1 MSSIFKI
8 TRLLKGFLILSTQK
22 GLIPEE
28 IIESLPKVIKAFL
41 KFLVKK
47 NNYNLSESL
56 QKLGPT
62 WIKMG
67 QFLSTRPDII

>member
-1 MSSIFKI
+1 LSSIFKI

-28 IIESLPKVIKAFL
+28 IIESLPKAIRAFL
-41 KFLVKK
+41 KFLIKK

-56 QKLGPT
+56 QKLGPYMDKNGT
-62 WIKMG
+62 ILVYKA
-67 QFLSTRPDII
+67 